1 MHPVIPYTIAALL
14 FGLGT
19 YGVLVRRNAV
29 LVLAAVELMLNAV
42 NLVLVTADATVKADP
57 DLPHAGSVFALF
69 VIVLAAAEIGIGL
82 AIVLHLF
89 RLRGS
94 IVVDAVGL
102 GERVAHDADAN
113 PLPDPMDADAALP
126 TAADHRTAAGPG
138 SAGRPK
144 NERVR

>member
-1 MHPVIPYTIAALL
+1 MHPVIPYTIASLL
-14 FGLGT
+14 FGLGL

-42 NLVLVTADATVKADP
+42 NVVLVTADATVKADP
-57 DLPHAGSVFALF
+57 NLPHAGSVFALF

-94 IVVDAVGL
+94 LVVDPVAR
-102 GERVAHDADAN
+102 GEPVPHDAEGH
-113 PLPDPMDADAALP
+113 PPPDPMDLDADL
-126 TAADHRTAAGPG
+126 T
-138 SAGRPK
+138 
-144 NERVR
+144 ERVR

>member
-1 MHPVIPYTIAALL
+1 MHPVIPYTIASLL
-14 FGLGT
+14 FGLGL

-42 NLVLVTADATVKADP
+42 NDVLDTADATVRADP

-102 GERVAHDADAN
+102 GERVAHDESGRETG
-113 PLPDPMDADAALP
+113 DPMDADADL
-126 TAADHRTAAGPG
+126 TDAAGAVGGVGGADRWAPP
-138 SAGRPK
+138 R
-144 NERVR
+144 